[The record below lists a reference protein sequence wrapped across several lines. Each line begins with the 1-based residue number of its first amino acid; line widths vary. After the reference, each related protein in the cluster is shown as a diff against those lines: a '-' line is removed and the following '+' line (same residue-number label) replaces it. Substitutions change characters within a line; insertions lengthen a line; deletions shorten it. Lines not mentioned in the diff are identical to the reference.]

1 MPKVR
6 PIACIAIPGNCAS
19 KRTVIPPKN
28 NPWHAAYMGA
38 VVAAMVGLKI
48 VTRASIAPIPIPEN
62 IKTGLGRFQL
72 IAAVAKH
79 KEKNARLIDGTIQ
92 SHFSR

>member
-1 MPKVR
+1 
-6 PIACIAIPGNCAS
+6 
-19 KRTVIPPKN
+19 
-28 NPWHAAYMGA
+28 MGA

-79 KEKNARLIDGTIQ
+79 KARRMPVLLTVPSRVI
-92 SHFSR
+92 FSVTGRSLN